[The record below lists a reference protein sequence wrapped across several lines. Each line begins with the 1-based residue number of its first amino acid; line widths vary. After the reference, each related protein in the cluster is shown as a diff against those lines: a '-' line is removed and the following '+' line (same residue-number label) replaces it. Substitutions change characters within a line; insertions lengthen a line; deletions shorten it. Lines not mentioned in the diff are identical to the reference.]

1 MAHDVFISHSHDD
14 KVLADA
20 VCASL
25 ESSGIRCWI
34 APRDVLA
41 GRDWAASIVE
51 AIETARVMVLVY
63 SASSANSEH
72 VKKELTLAV
81 KAGAVIVPLR
91 IEDVPLSGM
100 MEYYLMGTH
109 WLDAM
114 NPPSQH
120 EISVLVDTVKTLL
133 DAPVRGAD
141 AVTPADTT
149 QAAPE
154 GGPAEVI
161 RRAPQR
167 PAGLPAPPPPPP
179 PGAAPT
185 GQPAAWAPPST
196 YVAPQQTTGAPDTK
210 NRSGLVIALI
220 AIAGIGILLTLAGAC
235 AFFAFL
241 ASPTPDTTAET
252 PAAPVTEGTSAP
264 HDTTAPSP
272 EGGRLTLAWD
282 NTDDLDIELYSGSNG
297 DYLGSAWDI
306 GGYDSM
312 DGTAEDEYLDLL
324 EIDPDYWDAEGYFI
338 AVINNSTERQEWVPF
353 TLTLQTATG
362 KTYVFESRVN
372 AFPPQDEWIA
382 CWIDART
389 GDVLS
394 EVRLYVDG
402 TADGSAGTGDA
413 SGVLDEYY

>member
-1 MAHDVFISHSHDD
+1 MAHDVFISHSHED

-25 ESSGIRCWI
+25 EGSGIRCWI

-51 AIETARVMVLVY
+51 AIEAARVMVLIY
-63 SASSANSEH
+63 SANSANSEH

-120 EISVLVDTVKTLL
+120 EISVLVETVKTLL
-133 DAPVRGAD
+133 
-141 AVTPADTT
+141 
-149 QAAPE
+149 
-154 GGPAEVI
+154 GGPAHGAGAETA
-161 RRAPQR
+161 RTSASAPSELFPGAPQQ
-167 PAGLPAPPPPPP
+167 PAGLPVTPPAPEPVPV
-179 PGAAPT
+179 A
-185 GQPAAWAPPST
+185 QPAAWGPPST
-196 YVAPQQTTGAPDTK
+196 YATPQPAAGAPAAK
-210 NRSGLVIALI
+210 NRSGLVIALV
-220 AIAGIGILLTLAGAC
+220 AVAGVGVLLALAGAC

-241 ASPTPDTTAET
+241 SQPSSDTTAESPST
-252 PAAPVTEGTSAP
+252 PVTDSASAP
-264 HDTTAPSP
+264 QGETASAP
-272 EGGRLTLAWD
+272 EGGRLTLTWD
-282 NTDDLDIELYSGSNG
+282 NTDDLDIELYAGSNG

-312 DGTAEDEYLDLL
+312 DGTVEDEYLDLA

-338 AVINNSTERQEWVPF
+338 AVINNSTEREEWVPF

-362 KTYVFESRVN
+362 QTHVFEGRVN

-389 GDVLS
+389 GEVIS

-402 TADGSAGTGDA
+402 TADGTSGAGDA

>member
-1 MAHDVFISHSHDD
+1 MAHDVFISHSHED

-25 ESSGIRCWI
+25 EGSGIRCWI

-51 AIETARVMVLVY
+51 AIESARVMVLVY
-63 SASSANSEH
+63 SANSANSEH
-72 VKKELTLAV
+72 VKKELTLGV

-120 EISVLVDTVKTLL
+120 EISVLVDTVRTLL
-133 DAPVRGAD
+133 AGPALRAEAATPDVPAPA
-141 AVTPADTT
+141 
-149 QAAPE
+149 
-154 GGPAEVI
+154 GGPPEPFPGAPRQPAQVPTVPT
-161 RRAPQR
+161 APQPVAP
-167 PAGLPAPPPPPP
+167 PAGH
-179 PGAAPT
+179 
-185 GQPAAWAPPST
+185 PAAWVPPAT
-196 YVAPQQTTGAPDTK
+196 YATAQPTEGAPSGK
-210 NRSGLVIALI
+210 NRSGLVIALV
-220 AIAGIGILLTLAGAC
+220 AIAGIGVLLALAGAC
-235 AFFAFL
+235 AFFTFL
-241 ASPTPDTTAET
+241 SAPSSDTTAET
-252 PAAPVTEGTSAP
+252 PSAP
-264 HDTTAPSP
+264 ATDSTPLPGDATAAT
-272 EGGRLTLAWD
+272 GGRLTLAWD
-282 NTDDLDIELYSGSNG
+282 NTDDLDIELYSGTSG

-312 DGTAEDEYLDLL
+312 DGTAEDEYLDLV
-324 EIDPDYWDAEGYFI
+324 EIDADYRDAEGYFI
-338 AVINNSTERQEWVPF
+338 AVINNSTEREEWVPF

-362 KTYVFESRVN
+362 ETHVFEGQVN

-389 GDVLS
+389 GEVLT

-402 TADGSAGTGDA
+402 TADGSSGAGDA